1 VNASILVVDDDE
13 TTLAFL
19 CPLLSDNGYDV
30 RAATTLAAAH
40 GHIARGEA
48 DIVVLDVQLP
58 DGYGPSLLERLNRDH
73 LNLPVIVVTGYGEI
87 EMAVEAMKLGAQDF
101 IQKPVDVARLRQAVG
116 RAAERV
122 ALQRELEHLRLAR
135 HPADN
140 WVIGETPVMKQ
151 LVSDLSRVAPS
162 NATILLTGESGTGK
176 EVLASLAHKLS
187 HRAGKPLVAV
197 NCANFGDALL
207 ESELFG
213 YEAGA
218 FTGAAK
224 KKDGLIVTADGGTL
238 FLDEISSMKLEL
250 QAKLLRVLEERT
262 IRRLGGTSET
272 KVDVRIIAATNRD
285 LSEMV
290 RAGQFRDDLFHRL
303 NVIAL
308 RLPPLRDRLADVP
321 ALAGFFIQ
329 KYNREMGR
337 SIQGVSP
344 AALAMLKAYP
354 WPGNIRQLRN
364 AVERAML
371 FADGDTLE
379 TSHFATDLHP

>member
-1 VNASILVVDDDE
+1 MNASILVVDDDE